1 MAQKRCYSSPTD
13 LQKSGLKESDVS
25 LAGGG
30 GGGGGEGWSVE
41 FVLLF
46 LILDLEPV
54 ARLEKVKESLE
65 ASLAG

>member
-25 LAGGG
+25 LAGGRG
-30 GGGGGEGWSVE
+30 GVVGGVG
-41 FVLLF
+41 LLF

>member
-25 LAGGG
+25 FA
-30 GGGGGEGWSVE
+30 GGGEGWSVE
-41 FVLLF
+41 FGLLF

>member
-1 MAQKRCYSSPTD
+1 MCKRFLRALIP
-13 LQKSGLKESDVS
+13 GR
-25 LAGGG
+25 GGG
-30 GGGGGEGWSVE
+30 GPPKGKGGGWSAE
-41 FVLLF
+41 FGLLF

>member
-25 LAGGG
+25 LAV
-30 GGGGGEGWSVE
+30 GGGEGWSVE
-41 FVLLF
+41 FGLLF

-54 ARLEKVKESLE
+54 ARLKKVKESLE
-65 ASLAG
+65 VSLAG

>member
-1 MAQKRCYSSPTD
+1 MIDPP
-13 LQKSGLKESDVS
+13 ESDVS

-30 GGGGGEGWSVE
+30 EGWSVE
-41 FVLLF
+41 FGLLF

>member
-25 LAGGG
+25 LAVG

-41 FVLLF
+41 FGLLF

-54 ARLEKVKESLE
+54 ARLKKVKESLE
-65 ASLAG
+65 VSLAG

>member
-1 MAQKRCYSSPTD
+1 MAQNRCYSSPTD

-25 LAGGG
+25 LAGGRG
-30 GGGGGEGWSVE
+30 GRWSSV
-41 FVLLF
+41 LF

>member
-30 GGGGGEGWSVE
+30 VGRGGVVGGVRS
-41 FVLLF
+41 F
-46 LILDLEPV
+46 ILN
-54 ARLEKVKESLE
+54 S
-65 ASLAG
+65 

>member
-30 GGGGGEGWSVE
+30 GWSVE
-41 FVLLF
+41 FGLLF

>member
-30 GGGGGEGWSVE
+30 WGGEGWSVE

>member
-13 LQKSGLKESDVS
+13 LQKSGLKELDVS
-25 LAGGG
+25 LA
-30 GGGGGEGWSVE
+30 GGGGEGWSVE
-41 FVLLF
+41 FGLLF

>member
-1 MAQKRCYSSPTD
+1 MAQKRRYSSPTD

-30 GGGGGEGWSVE
+30 AGEGWSVE
-41 FVLLF
+41 FGLLF

>member
-1 MAQKRCYSSPTD
+1 MAQNRCYSSPTD

-25 LAGGG
+25 LAGGR
-30 GGGGGEGWSVE
+30 GGEGWSVE
-41 FVLLF
+41 FGLLF

-54 ARLEKVKESLE
+54 ARLEKVKETLE

>member
-30 GGGGGEGWSVE
+30 GGGVVGGVRS
-41 FVLLF
+41 F
-46 LILDLEPV
+46 ILN
-54 ARLEKVKESLE
+54 SL
-65 ASLAG
+65 S

>member
-13 LQKSGLKESDVS
+13 LQKSGLKES
-25 LAGGG
+25 LA
-30 GGGGGEGWSVE
+30 GGGEGWSVE
-41 FVLLF
+41 FGLLF

-54 ARLEKVKESLE
+54 ARLEKAKESLE